1 MPVCDTGGYWE
12 NLFAPVKSCEAARQQ
27 ARRKSTVEIGA
38 IPILDSTAPRLA
50 RFLPDQLGAGA
61 NFHKGDKMKLTTTT
75 EKVQALRQM
84 IVEQVSYNAGQL
96 FFAALD
102 QILTPEQEAA
112 PQDTAEAKAD

>member
-1 MPVCDTGGYWE
+1 
-12 NLFAPVKSCEAARQQ
+12 
-27 ARRKSTVEIGA
+27 
-38 IPILDSTAPRLA
+38 
-50 RFLPDQLGAGA
+50 
-61 NFHKGDKMKLTTTT
+61 MKLTTTT

-84 IVEQVSYNAGQL
+84 IGERVSYNAGQL